1 MPGTGKADV
10 SPSQFD
16 MQWRTRVGCEEFW
29 ATFPVFS
36 PRPEIHSE
44 GLIPIRMGTSLRELQ
59 SQGKQSP
66 GLRDSDSIPGGPP
79 AYLALRQLQET
90 SQMRELFQSQGK
102 QSVGLG
108 DSDSMSRRTAS
119 IPCSEATPRK
129 ASNRQLSA
137 VASHRSSQA
146 VAALMLDSRS
156 GAGSHAC
163 GGAIADLRE
172 QLQQERI
179 LRQKAEEEARQLR
192 AKLSSA

>member
-66 GLRDSDSIPGGPP
+66 GLRDSDS
-79 AYLALRQLQET
+79 
-90 SQMRELFQSQGK
+90 
-102 QSVGLG
+102 
-108 DSDSMSRRTAS
+108 MSRRTSS